1 MIEVRTLEVEL
12 EPEKLLAQVDF
23 LASEI
28 ASTSSVERAA

>member
-1 MIEVRTLEVEL
+1 MIEVRTLDVEL
-12 EPEKLLAQVDF
+12 EPEKLLAQVDV